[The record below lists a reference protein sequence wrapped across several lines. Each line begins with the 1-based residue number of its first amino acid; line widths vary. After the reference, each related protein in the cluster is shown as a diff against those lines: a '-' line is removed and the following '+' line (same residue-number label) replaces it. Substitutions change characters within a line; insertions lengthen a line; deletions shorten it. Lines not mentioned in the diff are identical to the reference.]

1 MGPSTKIKPVER
13 ACTLLEFL
21 HSFRTACRENPALTE
36 VLKEACHFNGKMV
49 EVLSLDWE
57 AGNSDNDV
65 VKSLPNICRSAAER
79 FRTLLDAKG
88 LEWIRTVTVTAKGD
102 EKQALKTA
110 KEVLAPPTKFLAD
123 CLQTCGLT
131 DAELS
136 KTELGAKLS
145 DLATAMPLYMKTC
158 SVNEDLMKQISEERF
173 GMCQSFI
180 SKVDAKLAEHID
192 TINQTVEQVQKLD
205 DKYKWLA

>member
-1 MGPSTKIKPVER
+1 MGPSTKIKPLER
-13 ACTLLEFL
+13 ACALLEFL
-21 HSFRTACRENPALTE
+21 HSFRAACRNPALTE
-36 VLKEACHFNGKMV
+36 VLKEACHFNDKMV
-49 EVLSLDWE
+49 QVLDLDWE
-57 AGNSDNDV
+57 AGSSDDV
-65 VKSLPNICRSAAER
+65 VKNLPQICRTAAER

-88 LEWIRTVTVTAKGD
+88 LEWIRAVTVTAKGD

-110 KEVLAPPTKFLAD
+110 KEVLAPPTRFLAD

-136 KTELGAKLS
+136 TTELGAKLS
-145 DLATAMPLYMKTC
+145 DLATAMPLYMKAC
-158 SVNEDLMKQISEERF
+158 SVNEDLMKQISTERF

-192 TINQTVEQVQKLD
+192 TLNQTIEQLQKLD